1 MIRTRGRHRR
11 PSLAQL
17 EQASHTDAATIA
29 AQADLI
35 ADLRTQLGA
44 ALREAAAAGERA
56 RVAAGELAQA
66 ERAVETQAERIADL
80 EHRLAVGVR
89 AEHVIA
95 DTQPCPVL
103 DRFEQGSVRRL
114 GASPLADTVETPRP
128 NVAEDAA

>member
-1 MIRTRGRHRR
+1 MIPTRGRHRR

-17 EQASHTDAATIA
+17 EQASHKDAATIA
-29 AQADLI
+29 AQADLV

-44 ALREAAAAGERA
+44 TLREAAIAEERA

-66 ERAVETQAERIADL
+66 ERAVEAQAERIADL
-80 EHRLAVGVR
+80 EHRLAIGVR

-103 DRFEQGSVRRL
+103 DDRFEHGPVRRL
-114 GASPLADTVETPRP
+114 GASPLADTVEIPRP
-128 NVAEDAA
+128 DAA